1 MENEI
6 EKLVREEIKR
16 IAPYVPGKPIDELKR
31 VYNLE
36 KIIKLASNENPCGCS
51 PRVKEVLKENID
63 NINRYPDGSGYYL
76 KKALSEFL
84 KVKEDEIII
93 GSGSSEV
100 ISLTIESFVKP
111 GEEVIYPFPSFIIY
125 RILVLKV
132 GGIPIEIPLENDFS
146 YNLDKFLE
154 KITPKTKVIILCNP
168 NNPTGTIV
176 YKEQLKKFLEKIP
189 DNIIVISDEA
199 YFEYVET
206 SDFGTCFPYYKDKN
220 IVITRSFSKIYGL
233 ASLRIGY
240 GIGRSEILN
249 YMERIRPPF
258 NTTELAQIAAITAL
272 KDQDFVKHSIEV
284 NKEGKRFL
292 YENFE
297 KLGIEY
303 TPTEANFI
311 LCKFKQDAT
320 GIIKEL
326 ERKGIII
333 RGMKSFNL
341 SNQYVRITIG
351 TEQENKLLIEELSKL
366 HLVGVSG
373 RLRIV
378 K

>member
-1 MENEI
+1 MGDNI
-6 EKLVREEIKR
+6 DKLVRKEIKE
-16 IAPYVPGKPIDELKR
+16 IAPYVPGKPIDDVKRLYNLKR
-31 VYNLE
+31 
-36 KIIKLASNENPCGCS
+36 IIKLASNENPLGYS
-51 PRVKEVLKENID
+51 QKVKEALRENLD

-76 KKALSEFL
+76 KKELSNFL
-84 KVKEDEIII
+84 NIPEDEIIL

-100 ISLTIESFVKP
+100 ISLAIETFVNP

-132 GGIPIEIPLENDFS
+132 GGVPVEVPLEENFS
-146 YNLDKFLE
+146 YNLNKFFE
-154 KITPKTKVIILCNP
+154 RITSKTKVIILCNP

-176 YKEQLKKFLEKIP
+176 YKEQLEKFLSKIP
-189 DNIIVISDEA
+189 DNIIIISDEA
-199 YFEYVET
+199 YFEYVENKN
-206 SDFGTCFPYYKDKN
+206 FGTCFPYYKDKN
-220 IVITRSFSKIYGL
+220 IVLTRSFSKIYGL

-240 GIGRSEILN
+240 GIGKSEILN

-258 NTTELAQIAAITAL
+258 NTTGLAQIAAITAL
-272 KDQDFVKHSIEV
+272 NDQDFVKKSINV

-292 YENFE
+292 YGSFE

-303 TPTEANFI
+303 IPTEANFI

-320 GIIKEL
+320 DIVKEL
-326 ERKGIII
+326 EKRGIII

-351 TEQENKLLIEELSKL
+351 TEEENKLLIKELSEIIKYQ
-366 HLVGVSG
+366 
-373 RLRIV
+373 

>member
-1 MENEI
+1 MADKI
-6 EKLVREEIKR
+6 DKLVRKEIR
-16 IAPYVPGKPIDELKR
+16 EIAPYVPGKPIDDIKR

-36 KIIKLASNENPCGCS
+36 RIIKLASNENPLGCS
-51 PRVKEVLKENID
+51 PKVKEVLKKNLD
-63 NINRYPDGSGYYL
+63 DINRYPDGSGYYL
-76 KKALSEFL
+76 KKELSNFL
-84 KVKEDEIII
+84 GISEDEIIL

-100 ISLTIESFVKP
+100 ISLAIETFVNP

-132 GGIPIEIPLENDFS
+132 GGVPVEVPLESEFS
-146 YNLDKFLE
+146 YNLDKFFE
-154 KITPKTKVIILCNP
+154 RITEKTKVVILCNP

-176 YKEQLKKFLEKIP
+176 YKDQLERFLNKIP

-199 YFEYVET
+199 YFEYVE
-206 SDFGTCFPYYKDKN
+206 DKNFGTCFPYYRDKN
-220 IVITRSFSKIYGL
+220 IVLTRSFSKIYGL

-240 GIGRSEILN
+240 GIGKSEILN

-258 NTTELAQIAAITAL
+258 NTTGLAQIAAITAL
-272 KDQDFVKHSIEV
+272 KDQNFVKKSIEV

-303 TPTEANFI
+303 ISTEANFI
-311 LCKFKQDAT
+311 LCKFKKDAT
-320 GIIKEL
+320 EIIKEL
-326 ERKGIII
+326 EKRGIII

-351 TEQENKLLIEELSKL
+351 TEQENKLLIKELSKL
-366 HLVGVSG
+366 LKYCPNYTS
-373 RLRIV
+373 
-378 K
+378 

>member
-1 MENEI
+1 MENKI
-6 EKLVREEIKR
+6 DKLVRKEIKE
-16 IAPYVPGKPIDELKR
+16 IAPYVPGKPIDEVKR
-31 VYNLE
+31 IYNLE
-36 KIIKLASNENPCGCS
+36 RIIKLASNENPCGCS
-51 PRVKEVLKENID
+51 IKVKEAIKENLD
-63 NINRYPDGSGYYL
+63 EINRYPDGSGYYL
-76 KKALSEFL
+76 KKELSNFL
-84 KVKEDEIII
+84 NIPQDEIIL

-100 ISLTIESFVKP
+100 ISLTIDTFVNP
-111 GEEVIYPFPSFIIY
+111 GEEVIYPSPSFIIY
-125 RILVLKV
+125 KILVLKV
-132 GGIPIEIPLENDFS
+132 GGIPVEIPLEEDFS
-146 YNLDKFLE
+146 YNLDKFFE
-154 KITPKTKVIILCNP
+154 KITKKTKIVILCSP

-176 YKEQLKKFLEKIP
+176 YKDQLEEFLNRIP
-189 DNIIVISDEA
+189 DDIIIISDEA
-199 YFEYVET
+199 YFEYVE
-206 SDFGTCFPYYKDKN
+206 DKNFGSCFPYYKKKN
-220 IVITRSFSKIYGL
+220 IIITRSFSKIYGL

-240 GIGRSEILN
+240 GIGKSEILS

-258 NTTELAQIAAITAL
+258 NTTGLAQIAAITAL

-284 NKEGKRFL
+284 NREGKKYL

-351 TEQENKLLIEELSKL
+351 TEQENKLLIEELSKITP
-366 HLVGVSG
+366 
-373 RLRIV
+373 RRC
-378 K
+378 